1 MGKKDKENKANI
13 QRLTCHIVSWASF
26 LSQKATYF
34 TSFVVIKRIDI
45 SNGCQQVDKAE
56 KSERR
61 ETRKPHDIITS
72 LDHAHDSAASRKTV
86 HTPTHP
92 HTHQVMQLTHVPIF
106 SHAHTKTKYKHR
118 LTLTKT
124 SAFDISQ
131 NPRILAIPKPK
142 RHLWQ

>member
-86 HTPTHP
+86 HTHPPTHTP
-92 HTHQVMQLTHVPIF
+92 
-106 SHAHTKTKYKHR
+106 SHATDTRAHF
-118 LTLTKT
+118 LTRT
-124 SAFDISQ
+124 
-131 NPRILAIPKPK
+131 
-142 RHLWQ
+142 H